1 MKLEL
6 KFDNGVIYSLTIPEG
21 LFNTNTKNYILETFT
36 EWINV
41 RFEKEGE

>member
-1 MKLEL
+1 MELEL

-21 LFNTNTKNYILETFT
+21 LFNANTKKYIIETFV
-36 EWINV
+36 EWMNA